1 MKQAIALRHLHFEH
15 LGILE
20 PLLEQDGFA
29 VTYIDVGVDGLQD
42 IDSCSADLLIVLGG
56 PVAAYDQKKYPFI
69 EQEIA
74 LLRAR
79 MAAGRPTLGICLGAQ
94 LIAAT
99 LGARVYSAGG
109 KEIGWSQ
116 LTITEAGR
124 RSPLRHL
131 AGVPV
136 LHWHGDTFDLPPES
150 KLLASTPQC
159 PNQAFAIGMHILAL
173 QFHGEVNVMEFER
186 WLIGHACEIEIAQR
200 DVTRL
205 RSDAAACGA
214 AVQAAGTKV
223 FLEWLAAI
231 G

>member
-20 PLLEQDGFA
+20 PLLVQDGFA

-42 IDSCSADLLIVLGG
+42 IDPRGADLLIALGG
-56 PVAAYDQKKYPFI
+56 PVAAYDQKTYPFI
-69 EQEIA
+69 EQEIEI
-74 LLRAR
+74 LQAR
-79 MAAGRPTLGICLGAQ
+79 LAAARPTLGICLGAQ
-94 LIAAT
+94 LMAAA
-99 LGARVYSAGG
+99 LGARVYPAGG

-116 LTITEAGR
+116 LTITEEGR

-131 AGVPV
+131 DGVPV

-150 KLLASTPQC
+150 ELLASTPQC
-159 PNQAFAIGMHILAL
+159 PNQAFAIGTHILAL
-173 QFHGEVNVMEFER
+173 QFHGEVDVREFER

-214 AVQAAGTKV
+214 AVRVAGTKV
-223 FLEWLAAI
+223 FREWLAAI